1 MRHLACAAGGA
12 AVLLALSSPRAQ
24 EPEPAAEEPAAAGA
38 RPADPQGAQGE
49 GEGGELEGARA
60 PEARPEA
67 PERPRPP
74 QEKQARASQP
84 PAAPAPVA
92 AAAAGRE
99 PLEPGFRERAR
110 FSLGPLELRPIA
122 LLALQAAPYVGDDAL
137 SQAGDSAEQPGF
149 RLRRVRAGLHGDV
162 AGLVRF
168 AISTELAGG
177 DEGTARIHEAW
188 GGVTAARALEVYA
201 GARTVP
207 FSRSAMLGA
216 GEGALTERPLAVRAI
231 APFTQV
237 GIQAEGYLQDRAF
250 SYHAGVYNAFQRADQ
265 FYAGQSESLAPLG
278 NRFEGIAVAGR
289 LAAEPLGPLG
299 RTLQDVA
306 RSPFRVGAGADGFFS
321 NGGARTLYGASADV
335 LVHASGLHALGEVLW
350 TGASPRSVP
359 TQPIAQVTSVSSLAL
374 VFEAGYMIVAR
385 KLGVS
390 GRVEWID
397 PNMDVDDEGD
407 NLVLTGGVSYHA
419 YDDLVKAQLDY
430 THREELGGLSLA
442 NDALILQLQLS
453 L

>member
-1 MRHLACAAGGA
+1 MRHLACVAGGA

-24 EPEPAAEEPAAAGA
+24 EPAAEAPAAEAPAA
-38 RPADPQGAQGE
+38 
-49 GEGGELEGARA
+49 
-60 PEARPEA
+60 EA
-67 PERPRPP
+67 
-74 QEKQARASQP
+74 
-84 PAAPAPVA
+84 PAAPAPAEAQAPSGEPDGEPERA
-92 AAAAGRE
+92 APPAARPSAPVSQRPRRE
-99 PLEPGFRERAR
+99 APAQGSPAPARGDLLSPGFRERMRVA
-110 FSLGPLELRPIA
+110 LGPLEVAPIA

-137 SQAGDSAEQPGF
+137 NQAGDSAEQPGF
-149 RLRRVRAGLHGDV
+149 RLRRARVGLRGDV

-168 AISTELAGG
+168 AVSTELAGG

-188 GGVTAARALEVYA
+188 AGVTAERALEVYA

-216 GEGALTERPLAVRAI
+216 GDGALAERPLSVRAM

-237 GIQAEGYLQDRAF
+237 GIQAEGHFQDRAF

-265 FYAGQSESLAPLG
+265 FYAGHSESLAPLG
-278 NRFEGIAVAGR
+278 NRFEGIAFAGR
-289 LAAEPLGPLG
+289 LATEPRGPLG

-306 RSPFRVGAGADGFFS
+306 HSPFRLGVGADGFFS

-335 LVHASGLHALGEVLW
+335 LLHAAGLHALGEVLW
-350 TGASPRSVP
+350 TGASPKSVP
-359 TQPIAQVTSVSSLAL
+359 TQPISQVTSVSSLAL
-374 VFEAGYMIVAR
+374 VFEAGYMLVAR

-397 PNMDVDDEGD
+397 PNVDVDDEGD
-407 NLVLTGGVSYHA
+407 NLALTGGVSYHA
-419 YDDLVKAQLDY
+419 YDDLLKAQLDY

-442 NDALILQLQLS
+442 NDAVILQLQLS

>member
-1 MRHLACAAGGA
+1 MRHLAGVAGGA
-12 AVLLALSSPRAQ
+12 AVLLALSTPRAQ
-24 EPEPAAEEPAAAGA
+24 EPEPAADEPAGA
-38 RPADPQGAQGE
+38 RPVDAPGGAVESTGE
-49 GEGGELEGARA
+49 PESA
-60 PEARPEA
+60 PEPAARPEA

-74 QEKQARASQP
+74 RETPARAAAAVP
-84 PAAPAPVA
+84 PAPAAPGAAP
-92 AAAAGRE
+92 GE
-99 PLEPGFRERAR
+99 PLGPGFRERMRLA
-110 FSLGPLELRPIA
+110 LGPLEVAPIA
-122 LLALQAAPYVGDDAL
+122 LIALQAAPYVGDDAL

-149 RLRRVRAGLHGDV
+149 RLRRVRAGLYGDV

-168 AISTELAGG
+168 AISTDLAGG

-188 GGVTAARALEVYA
+188 GGVTAMPALEVYA

-207 FSRSAMLGA
+207 FSRSAMAGA
-216 GEGALTERPLAVRAI
+216 GDGSLTERPLAVRAI

-237 GIQAEGYLQDRAF
+237 GIQAEGHFQDRAF
-250 SYHAGVYNAFQRADQ
+250 SYHAGVYNAFQRSDQ
-265 FYAGQSESLAPLG
+265 FYTGHSESVAPLG

-289 LAAEPLGPLG
+289 IATEPRGPLG
-299 RTLQDVA
+299 RTIQDVA
-306 RSPFRVGAGADGFFS
+306 HSPFRIGAGADGFFS
-321 NGGARTLYGASADV
+321 DGGARTLYGASADV
-335 LVHASGLHALGEVLW
+335 LLHASGLHALGEVLW
-350 TGASPRSVP
+350 TGASPKSVP
-359 TQPIAQVTSVSSLAL
+359 TQPIAQVTSVTSLAL
-374 VFEAGYMIVAR
+374 VLEAGYMIVAR

-397 PNMDVDDEGD
+397 PNVDVEDEGD

-430 THREELGGLSLA
+430 THREELGGLSLS

>member
-1 MRHLACAAGGA
+1 MRHLACVAGGA

-24 EPEPAAEEPAAAGA
+24 EPEPAAEDLAAAGA
-38 RPADPQGAQGE
+38 RPADPQGAQG
-49 GEGGELEGARA
+49 GEGGELEGAEA
-60 PEARPEA
+60 PDARPDA

-74 QEKQARASQP
+74 QEKQAPASQP
-84 PAAPAPVA
+84 PVAAAPVA
-92 AAAAGRE
+92 PAAAGRE
-99 PLEPGFRERAR
+99 PIEPGFRERMR

-149 RLRRVRAGLHGDV
+149 RLRRVRAGLYGDV

-177 DEGTARIHEAW
+177 DDGTARIHEAW
-188 GGVTAARALEVYA
+188 GGVTAVRALEVYA

-237 GIQAEGYLQDRAF
+237 GVQAEGHFQDRAF

-289 LAAEPLGPLG
+289 LATEPLGPLG

-306 RSPFRVGAGADGFFS
+306 GSPFRVGAGADGFFS

-350 TGASPRSVP
+350 TGASPKSVP

>member
-1 MRHLACAAGGA
+1 MRHLACVAGAA
-12 AVLLALSSPRAQ
+12 AVLLALSMPRAQ
-24 EPEPAAEEPAAAGA
+24 EPEP
-38 RPADPQGAQGE
+38 GAQGTEQPAGASPVDAPAE
-49 GEGGELEGARA
+49 GEGAESTGEQESAQESA
-60 PEARPEA
+60 ARPEP

-74 QEKQARASQP
+74 QERPARDEAKAVTASP
-84 PAAPAPVA
+84 G
-92 AAAAGRE
+92 AAGGE
-99 PLEPGFRERAR
+99 PLGPGLRERMR
-110 FSLGPLELRPIA
+110 LSIGPLEVAPIA
-122 LLALQAAPYVGDDAL
+122 LIALQAAPLVGDDAL
-137 SQAGDSAEQPGF
+137 IQAGDSAEQPGF
-149 RLRRVRAGLHGDV
+149 RLRRVRAGLYGDV

-177 DEGTARIHEAW
+177 SEGTARIHEAW
-188 GGVTAARALEVYA
+188 GGVTAMPALEVYA

-207 FSRSAMLGA
+207 FSRSAMTGA
-216 GEGALTERPLAVRAI
+216 GDGALTERPLAVRAI

-237 GIQAEGYLQDRAF
+237 GIQAEGHFQDRAF

-265 FYAGQSESLAPLG
+265 FYTGHAESLAPLG

-289 LAAEPLGPLG
+289 LATEPQGPLG
-299 RTLQDVA
+299 RTIQDVA
-306 RSPFRVGAGADGFFS
+306 RSPFRVGAGVDGFFS
-321 NGGARTLYGASADV
+321 DGGARTLYGASADV
-335 LVHASGLHALGEVLW
+335 LLHAAGLHALGEVLW
-350 TGASPRSVP
+350 TGASPKSVP
-359 TQPIAQVTSVSSLAL
+359 TQPIAQVTSVTSIAL

-397 PNMDVDDEGD
+397 ASVDVEDEGD

-419 YDDLVKAQLDY
+419 VDDLVKAQLDY

-442 NDALILQLQLS
+442 NDTLVLQLQLS

>member
-1 MRHLACAAGGA
+1 MRHLACVAGGA

-24 EPEPAAEEPAAAGA
+24 EPEPAAEDPAAAGA
-38 RPADPQGAQGE
+38 RAADPQGAQG
-49 GEGGELEGARA
+49 GEGGEPEGAEA
-60 PEARPEA
+60 PDARPDA

-74 QEKQARASQP
+74 QNKQAPASQP
-84 PAAPAPVA
+84 PVAPAPVA
-92 AAAAGRE
+92 PAAAGRE
-99 PLEPGFRERAR
+99 PIEPGFRERAR

-149 RLRRVRAGLHGDV
+149 RLRRVRAGLYGDV

-177 DEGTARIHEAW
+177 DDGTARIHEAW
-188 GGVTAARALEVYA
+188 GGVTAVRALEVYA

-237 GIQAEGYLQDRAF
+237 GVQAEGHFQDRAF
-250 SYHAGVYNAFQRADQ
+250 SYYAGVYNAFQRADQ

-350 TGASPRSVP
+350 TGASPKSVP

-374 VFEAGYMIVAR
+374 VFEAGYMIVDR